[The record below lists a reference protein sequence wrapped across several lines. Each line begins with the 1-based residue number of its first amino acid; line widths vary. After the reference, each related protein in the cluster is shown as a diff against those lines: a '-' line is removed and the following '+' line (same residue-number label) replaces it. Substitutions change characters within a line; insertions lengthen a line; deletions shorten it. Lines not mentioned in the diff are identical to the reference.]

1 MNTNEPLNLFVLV
14 AVGGAAGSPWW
25 SSV

>member
-14 AVGGAAGSPWW
+14 ALGGAAGSPCW